1 MIDHLADTY
10 ARENRAP
17 RRYGAEAGIAL
28 GFACATAL
36 FLAIFGDITARTAAD
51 RIAAEAMIGS
61 AW

>member
-1 MIDHLADTY
+1 MIDHLAETY
-10 ARENRAP
+10 ARANRPP

-28 GFACATAL
+28 GFACAAAL
-36 FLAIFGDITARTAAD
+36 FIMIFGDIAARAAAD